1 MACLNCRFGNRGYF
15 TDFHLELLILVKNIQ
30 EFVSVNMFIE
40 QIDNNPMNELTLTS
54 FQIRH
59 KCLRHHFLQNCV
71 SPYGFHVTLIWF
83 FCRINFDNTL
93 YWRFQDDNFSRL
105 TFKSKI
111 LLEVTIFFTP
121 NNWWKPNLAYCLIN
135 E

>member
-1 MACLNCRFGNRGYF
+1 MACLNCRFGNRGCF

-54 FQIRH
+54 FRIRH

-71 SPYGFHVTLIWF
+71 SPYVTKN
-83 FCRINFDNTL
+83 C
-93 YWRFQDDNFSRL
+93 NFSQMVEINKFCYAAFQESG
-105 TFKSKI
+105 TF
-111 LLEVTIFFTP
+111 L
-121 NNWWKPNLAYCLIN
+121 
-135 E
+135 